1 MTSAQTDEWTIIEGL
16 LPSGWEDAAREQQAF
31 RRVRYTSTPGA
42 LLRLLLFHA
51 VNGSGLRETVI
62 QAKAAGLESMSAVAL
77 FKRMKT
83 SGRWLEWIA
92 ARLAGQFRALP
103 RAIGSRRLR
112 VIDSTTIQRPA
123 SAGTD
128 WRLHYTIDL
137 CTLSCDWQE
146 LTDATGAELLER
158 APVERGD
165 VLLADRNFLRPL
177 GAHHVVAAGGDLVV
191 RLRWTHSRLT
201 DPEGRPFRA
210 LTRARPLRVGQVGDW
225 PVRFPVLDQP
235 PIEGRVVAIRLPAP
249 LAANATRRMRRNSQ
263 RKQQQLT
270 KRSLEA
276 AHFILIFTTLSRDAL
291 DAAGVLEL
299 YRGRWQ
305 IERVFKRLKQLL
317 RLGHV
322 PHKHPAVARSWMSA
336 KLVAS
341 LLLETL
347 YRNARSFSPWGYAIS
362 RHAPIRD

>member
-1 MTSAQTDEWTIIEGL
+1 MTTAPSDEWTIIEGL
-16 LPSGWEDAAREQQAF
+16 LPSGWEDAARELQAF

-42 LLRLLLFHA
+42 LLRLLVFHA

-62 QAKAAGLESMSAVAL
+62 QAKAAGLESMSPVAL

-83 SGRWLEWIA
+83 SGPWLEWIA
-92 ARLAGQFRALP
+92 ARLAGRFRERPRAL
-103 RAIGSRRLR
+103 GGRRLR

-123 SAGTD
+123 STGTD

-137 CTLSCDWQE
+137 CTLSCDWQA

-201 DPEGRPFRA
+201 DPDGTRFTA
-210 LTRARPLRVGQVGDW
+210 LAKARPLRVGQVGDW
-225 PVRFPVLDQP
+225 SVRFPVRDQP
-235 PIEGRVVAIRLPAP
+235 PIEGRVIAICLPAP
-249 LAANATRRMRRNSQ
+249 LAANAKRRMRRESQ
-263 RKQQQLT
+263 RKQGQLD

-276 AHFILIFTTLSRDAL
+276 AHFVLVFTTLSRDAL

-299 YRGRWQ
+299 YRCRWQ
-305 IERVFKRLKQLL
+305 IELVFKRLKQLL
-317 RLGHV
+317 QLGHV
-322 PHKHPAVARSWMSA
+322 PYKHPAVARSWISA

-347 YRNARSFSPWGYAIS
+347 YRNARSFSPWCYSIS
-362 RHAPIRD
+362 

>member
-1 MTSAQTDEWTIIEGL
+1 MTTAPSDEWTIIEGL

-42 LLRLLLFHA
+42 LLRLLVFHA

-62 QAKAAGLESMSAVAL
+62 QAKAAGLESMSPVAL

-83 SGRWLEWIA
+83 SGPWLEWIA
-92 ARLAGQFRALP
+92 ARLAGRFRERPRAL
-103 RAIGSRRLR
+103 GGRRLR
-112 VIDSTTIQRPA
+112 VIDRTTIQRPA
-123 SAGTD
+123 STGTD

-137 CTLSCDWQE
+137 CTLSCDWQA

-201 DPEGRPFRA
+201 DPDGTRFTA
-210 LTRARPLRVGQVGDW
+210 LAKARPLRVGQVGDW
-225 PVRFPVLDQP
+225 SVRFPVRDQP
-235 PIEGRVVAIRLPAP
+235 PIEGRVIAIRLPAP
-249 LAANATRRMRRNSQ
+249 LAANAKRRMRRESQ
-263 RKQQQLT
+263 RQQGQLDT
-270 KRSLEA
+270 RSLEA
-276 AHFILIFTTLSRDAL
+276 AHFVLVFTTLSRDAL

-299 YRGRWQ
+299 YRCRWQ
-305 IERVFKRLKQLL
+305 IELVFKRLKQLL
-317 RLGHV
+317 QLGHV
-322 PHKHPAVARSWMSA
+322 PYKHPAVARSWISA

-347 YRNARSFSPWGYAIS
+347 YRNARSFSPWGYPIS
-362 RHAPIRD
+362 

>member
-1 MTSAQTDEWTIIEGL
+1 MPSAPSDEWTIIEGL

-42 LLRLLLFHA
+42 LLRLLVFHA
-51 VNGSGLRETVI
+51 VNGSGLRETVV

-83 SGRWLEWIA
+83 SGPWLEWIA
-92 ARLAGQFRALP
+92 ARLAGQFRERP
-103 RAIGSRRLR
+103 RAVGGRRLR

-123 SAGTD
+123 STGTD

-137 CTLSCDWQE
+137 GTLSCDWQA
-146 LTDATGAELLER
+146 LTDAHGAELLER

-165 VLLADRNFLRPL
+165 VVLADRTFLRPL
-177 GAHHVVAAGGDLVV
+177 GARHVVAAGGDLVV
-191 RLRWTHSRLT
+191 RLRWTQSRLT
-201 DPEGRPFRA
+201 DPDGKPFTA
-210 LTRARPLRVGQVGDW
+210 LARARPLRVGQVGDW
-225 PVRFPVLDQP
+225 SVRFPVPDQP

-249 LAANATRRMRRNSQ
+249 LAANAKRRMRRDSR
-263 RKQQQLT
+263 RKQKPLD

-276 AHFILIFTTLSRDAL
+276 AHFILVFTTLSRDAL

-299 YRGRWQ
+299 YRSRWQ
-305 IERVFKRLKQLL
+305 IELVFKRLKQLL
-317 RLGHV
+317 QLGHV
-322 PHKHPAVARSWMSA
+322 PHQHPAVARSGIAA

-347 YRNARSFSPWGYAIS
+347 YRNARSFSPWGYALS
-362 RHAPIRD
+362 